1 MYVANHRTEDATR
14 ATKGIS
20 QLMFILKLALETKR
34 HGNVRHNQKR
44 IGALQHQRERL
55 EKKLSQHPGLPEGD
69 AWSG

>member
-1 MYVANHRTEDATR
+1 
-14 ATKGIS
+14 
-20 QLMFILKLALETKR
+20 MFILKLALETKR